1 MIEILVNA
9 APRETRAVLVEN
21 GALQEVLIER
31 SSRRGLVSNVY
42 KGRVSRVLPGMQAAF
57 LDIGLARTGFL
68 HAADIL
74 RAPQAAE
81 PGEGADVEPPGDAQ
95 EPDIRALLREGDEL
109 LVQVVKDPLG
119 TKGARLSTH
128 IALPSRFL
136 VYMPRGSRVGV
147 SARIDDE
154 PERARLREMIT
165 GLARE
170 RAAERAAESP
180 GAASGGYIVRTAAQ
194 GAPLEALHAD
204 MIYLDRLWKHVRVTA
219 ASAPAGALVHED
231 LPLSTRV
238 LRDELSSRV
247 RRVLVDS
254 EAEFRRMQDFARAFV
269 PEYVDCIELHAGP
282 RPIFDL
288 HGVEDEIARALEQK
302 VPLKSGGYL
311 VIQQTEAMVTV
322 DVNTGGYV
330 GYRNLEETIF
340 RTNLEAA
347 VAIAR
352 QLRVRNLGG
361 IIIIDFIDM
370 QDAEHRR
377 ALLAAFE
384 EALSADRAQTHIAN
398 ISPLGLVEMTRK
410 RTRESL
416 EHVLCGTCPQC
427 GGRGV
432 VRTPETVCHEIF
444 RELVRQSR
452 QFQSQELLVLAH
464 QDVVDRL
471 QEEEA
476 PVLAELEAQI
486 GRPIR
491 LQSEPLYGID
501 QYDVV
506 LA

>member
-1 MIEILVNA
+1 MIEILVNV
-9 APRETRAVLVEN
+9 APRETRAALIEN
-21 GALQEVLIER
+21 GTLQEVFIER
-31 SSRRGLVSNVY
+31 PSLRGLVSNLY

-57 LDIGLARTGFL
+57 LDIGLTRTAFL
-68 HAADIL
+68 HVADIVHGDG
-74 RAPQAAE
+74 AAE
-81 PGEGADVEPPGDAQ
+81 A
-95 EPDIRALLREGDEL
+95 DIRSLVREGDEL
-109 LVQVVKDPLG
+109 LVQVAKDPIG
-119 TKGARLSTH
+119 TKGARLTTH

-136 VYMPRGSRVGV
+136 VYMPRGSKVGV

-154 PERARLREMIT
+154 AERTRLRELVAT
-165 GLARE
+165 LAAALPE
-170 RAAERAAESP
+170 RTP
-180 GAASGGYIVRTAAQ
+180 GKENAGGYIIRTAGL

-204 MIYLDRLWKHVRVTA
+204 MLYLDKLWQHVQAVA
-219 ASAPAGALVHED
+219 AKGKAGTLVHED
-231 LPLSTRV
+231 LPLSTRM
-238 LRDELSSRV
+238 LRDELARDV

-254 EAEFRRMQDFARAFV
+254 PGEYARMQEFTRSFMPEFAQRV
-269 PEYVDCIELHAGP
+269 ELHAGP
-282 RPIFDL
+282 RPLFDL
-288 HGVEDEIARALEQK
+288 HSVEEEIGKALEQK
-302 VPLKSGGYL
+302 VMLKSGGYV

-347 VAIAR
+347 VTIAR

-370 QDAEHRR
+370 QDEEHRR
-377 ALLAAFE
+377 QVIAALE
-384 EALSADRAQTHIAN
+384 SALSGDRSQTHIAN

-416 EHVLCGTCPQC
+416 EQLLCGPCPQC
-427 GGRGV
+427 AGRGV
-432 VRTPETVCHEIF
+432 VRTAETVCHEIF
-444 RELVRQSR
+444 REIVRQSD
-452 QFQSQELLVLAH
+452 QFKSQELLILAH

-476 PVLAELEAQI
+476 PVLAELETQV

-491 LQSEPLYGID
+491 LQSEALYGVD